1 MLDLKIEKKLADF
14 NLSMQLKTDEKLIG
28 ILGSSGSGKSMLLKC
43 IAGLVKPDNGRIQI
57 DQDILYDADQ
67 KIDLPIRKRRV
78 GFLFQNYALFP
89 NMTVV
94 ENICFGIDG
103 EKEKK
108 HEQAMNLIEKYYL
121 TEIKDRYPG
130 QISGGQQ
137 QRVALARAI
146 ASKPEIMLLDE
157 PFSALDVH
165 LRNRMI
171 HEMQLFLKD
180 FDGIALFVTHNMEEA
195 YQLCDHIAVV
205 ADGGIESFQDKKELF
220 KSPGSVSTAQITG
233 CKNVSAAKKKDEQH
247 VFVVDWGVTLKL
259 AAKVSCESGFVGMR
273 ANQIKVIDQP
283 EGENCLKV
291 WMVDEA
297 ETLFKTSV
305 FVRID
310 GIPLKDKD
318 YHLHLIMVYEER
330 KRILGNDFFI
340 RLPAESLFF
349 MEE

>member
-1 MLDLKIEKKLADF
+1 MEKK
-14 NLSMQLKTDEKLIG
+14 K
-28 ILGSSGSGKSMLLKC
+28 
-43 IAGLVKPDNGRIQI
+43 
-57 DQDILYDADQ
+57 
-67 KIDLPIRKRRV
+67 
-78 GFLFQNYALFP
+78 
-89 NMTVV
+89 
-94 ENICFGIDG
+94 
-103 EKEKK
+103 KK